1 MADKPEQKKPETS
14 ETQKPQGSEKPQK
27 ERKRDINK
35 PEEKKGSVNF
45 SRAIPSRVEEVI
57 GRTGTRGEAVQV
69 RVKILDGRDKDK
81 IIRRNV
87 KGPVQKED
95 ILMLRETEI
104 EARPL
109 TKGGRS
115 NT

>member
-1 MADKPEQKKPETS
+1 MPEENKQEDKMPRVKGPRPEEQKKG
-14 ETQKPQGSEKPQK
+14 KAH
-27 ERKRDINK
+27 
-35 PEEKKGSVNF
+35 F
-45 SRAIPSRVEEVI
+45 SQAVSARVEEII

-69 RVKILDGRDKDK
+69 RCKILEGRDANK

-104 EARPL
+104 EARQL
-109 TKGGRS
+109 NKGGRG
-115 NT
+115 TVG